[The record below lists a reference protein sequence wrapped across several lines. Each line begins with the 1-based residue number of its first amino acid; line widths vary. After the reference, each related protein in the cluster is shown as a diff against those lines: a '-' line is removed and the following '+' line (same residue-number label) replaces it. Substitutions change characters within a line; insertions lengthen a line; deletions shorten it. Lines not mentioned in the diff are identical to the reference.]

1 MTIRLAS
8 TLQPDSIV
16 DGEGIRTVV
25 WTQGCPHHCPF
36 CHNPQTHDF
45 NGGYVVEL
53 DDIFKEMNKLRGQD
67 GITLSGG
74 DPMVQPLQCLEIAKY
89 AHKLGLNVWCYTGYL
104 YENILKNEK
113 QKALLEEVDV
123 LVDGKF
129 LIDERSLDLYYKGSA
144 NQRIIDVKESLKQN
158 MVVEISRYKGKKI
171 FGQMFKKDKSLF
183 IYELSFLIFIKII
196 DFVNINDI
204 ILL

>member
-1 MTIRLAS
+1 
-8 TLQPDSIV
+8 
-16 DGEGIRTVV
+16 
-25 WTQGCPHHCPF
+25 
-36 CHNPQTHDF
+36 
-45 NGGYVVEL
+45 
-53 DDIFKEMNKLRGQD
+53 
-67 GITLSGG
+67 
-74 DPMVQPLQCLEIAKY
+74 MVQPLQCLEIAKY

-171 FGQMFKKDKSLF
+171 FGQMYKKDKSLF
-183 IYELSFLIFIKII
+183 I
-196 DFVNINDI
+196 
-204 ILL
+204 

>member
-1 MTIRLAS
+1 MRIAGILNN
-8 TLQPDSIV
+8 DIV
-16 DGEGIRTVV
+16 DCDDGICVSLWV
-25 WTQGCPHHCPF
+25 QGCPHHCPF

-53 DDIFKEMNKLRGQD
+53 DDIFKEMNRLRGQD

-144 NQRIIDVKESLKQN
+144 NQRIIDVQKSIAQN
-158 MVVEISRYKGKKI
+158 KVILMEN
-171 FGQMFKKDKSLF
+171 FK
-183 IYELSFLIFIKII
+183 
-196 DFVNINDI
+196 
-204 ILL
+204 

>member
-74 DPMVQPLQCLEIAKY
+74 DPMVQQLQCLEIAKY

-104 YENILKNEK
+104 YEDILKNEK

-158 MVVEISRYKGKKI
+158 MVVEIPRYKGKKI
-171 FGQMFKKDKSLF
+171 FGQMYKKDKSLF
-183 IYELSFLIFIKII
+183 I
-196 DFVNINDI
+196 
-204 ILL
+204 

>member
-53 DDIFKEMNKLRGQD
+53 DDMTSESDNSIEWGFYLYSKVMSHSHCSNFTIYYSDGFEIITKWFPGFILRNNVSLSLLARNSVEKGVSATSVREM
-67 GITLSGG
+67 ILSGS
-74 DPMVQPLQCLEIAKY
+74 P
-89 AHKLGLNVWCYTGYL
+89 N
-104 YENILKNEK
+104 LKDIVPDS
-113 QKALLEEVDV
+113 VD
-123 LVDGKF
+123 
-129 LIDERSLDLYYKGSA
+129 E
-144 NQRIIDVKESLKQN
+144 LKDTL
-158 MVVEISRYKGKKI
+158 KI
-171 FGQMFKKDKSLF
+171 Y
-183 IYELSFLIFIKII
+183 IELSKGR
-196 DFVNINDI
+196 
-204 ILL
+204 

>member
-144 NQRIIDVKESLKQN
+144 NQRIIDVKESLKQD

-171 FGQMFKKDKSLF
+171 FGQMYKKDKSLF
-183 IYELSFLIFIKII
+183 I
-196 DFVNINDI
+196 
-204 ILL
+204 

>member
-1 MTIRLAS
+1 MAKALEQWYGLKGVLI
-8 TLQPDSIV
+8 
-16 DGEGIRTVV
+16 TVL
-25 WTQGCPHHCPF
+25 

-104 YENILKNEK
+104 YENILKK
-113 QKALLEEVDV
+113 RKKKSTI
-123 LVDGKF
+123 G
-129 LIDERSLDLYYKGSA
+129 RSGCF
-144 NQRIIDVKESLKQN
+144 
-158 MVVEISRYKGKKI
+158 SRW
-171 FGQMFKKDKSLF
+171 
-183 IYELSFLIFIKII
+183 
-196 DFVNINDI
+196 
-204 ILL
+204 